1 MFLPWVSSLIME
13 EMISTFTCRELQKKR
28 LTKQKKNSYSQDIKF
43 LYLIVIW
50 FILKFYFMII
60 SVANFSN

>member
-1 MFLPWVSSLIME
+1 ME

-28 LTKQKKNSYSQDIKF
+28 LTRQKKISYSQDIKF